1 MCKKINGK
9 KKERKE
15 EKKKESSKNE
25 SVTYSEERK
34 RRKEERSRVMC
45 QIIVEIKNIYNILAS
60 SKRCYVIYNQPY
72 IIFISIYET

>member
-1 MCKKINGK
+1 MAKRKKEK
-9 KKERKE
+9 KK
-15 EKKKESSKNE
+15 KKKESSKNE

>member
-1 MCKKINGK
+1 MVKR
-9 KKERKE
+9 KKEKK
-15 EKKKESSKNE
+15 KKKESSKNE